1 MVIEPATIEATREDR
16 RQKCEAIEAAALAL
30 FVEQGF
36 HGTTVPEIARRAGV
50 GTGTLYL
57 YHASKD
63 DLLNALY
70 VRWNARLIESAAAAT
85 RGAVTARERFGSH
98 WRAAVEFGDRY
109 PVAFQFLMAYCDS
122 PYLSESTRCRIE
134 SMKMPLVALFHDGIE
149 QQVFKP
155 LPPVLLQAVCLGVLR
170 EARALAT
177 QRKIDM
183 TPALWDAA
191 ESMAWDA
198 ISI

>member
-1 MVIEPATIEATREDR
+1 MILEPATIDAAPEDR

-70 VRWNARLIESAAAAT
+70 VRWNTTLLEGVTAAA
-85 RGAVTARERFGSH
+85 REAVTARERFGSH

-122 PYLSESTRCRIE
+122 PYLSESTRGRME
-134 SMKMPLVALFHDGIE
+134 ALKAPLVALFHDGIE
-149 QQVFKP
+149 QRVFKP
-155 LPPVLLQAVCLGVLR
+155 LPPALLHAVCHGVLR
-170 EARALAT
+170 EARSLAT
-177 QRKIDM
+177 RHKIEM
-183 TPALWDAA
+183 TAALWRAA
-191 ESMAWDA
+191 ETMVWDA